1 MSYNASP
8 QVGAPLRTA
17 QKMEAVIPAK
27 RAHIYRSP
35 LLSLWSRNELADN
48 VVAFLPP
55 SNLPKLP
62 VIAKP
67 FRAAQPMVLFTAARR
82 LKVVDQ
88 MLASC
93 VDVLREAVP
102 DPNRFVETWAR
113 GLGQWEMHTE
123 AAGLLQA
130 GIVGSCLRLRGAAL
144 RTHAGLFRNF
154 DSPSVLTA
162 RRLRIHRWSAADT
175 TGAVGYVWLTN
186 GIVNFSE
193 QYVGGVYRNGGGHLC
208 FLSRNRNALGVEV
221 VHSTLLCR
229 PTLGTRYDIDASF
242 SDADADDMMTAT
254 INVYIDG
261 QRQATRSIRSVA
273 MTFKRMNV
281 YNYDPGEASIGGIEV
296 EYDVG
301 ATAS

>member
-1 MSYNASP
+1 M
-8 QVGAPLRTA
+8 
-17 QKMEAVIPAK
+17 PAK

-55 SNLPKLP
+55 TNLPKLP
-62 VIAKP
+62 AIAKP

-93 VDVLREAVP
+93 VDVLREVVP
-102 DPNRFVETWAR
+102 EANRFVETWAR

-130 GIVGSCLRLRGAAL
+130 DIVGSPPCLRLRGAAL
-144 RTHAGLFRNF
+144 RNHVGLFRNF
-154 DSPSVLTA
+154 ESPSVLTA
-162 RRLRIHRWSAADT
+162 RRLRIHRWSAAGT

-186 GIVNFSE
+186 GFVNFSE
-193 QYVGGVYRNGGGHLC
+193 QYVGGVYRSGGYLC
-208 FLSRNRNALGVEV
+208 FLSRNRHSEV
-221 VHSTLLCR
+221 HTTLLC
-229 PTLGTRYDIDASF
+229 PVTLGTRYDIDAFF
-242 SDADADDMMTAT
+242 SEADADDMMTAT
-254 INVYIDG
+254 INVSIAG
-261 QRQATRSIRSVA
+261 VPQVTKSIRSVA

>member
-1 MSYNASP
+1 
-8 QVGAPLRTA
+8 
-17 QKMEAVIPAK
+17 MEAVIPAK

-93 VDVLREAVP
+93 VDVLREAVAGP
-102 DPNRFVETWAR
+102 GLFIETWTR
-113 GLGQWEMHTE
+113 GLGQWQMHTE
-123 AAGLLQA
+123 AAGNLHA
-130 GIVGSCLRLRGAAL
+130 DIIGSPPCLRLRGAAM
-144 RTHAGLFRNF
+144 RNHTGLSRKFE
-154 DSPSVLTA
+154 SPSVLTA
-162 RRLRIHRWSAADT
+162 RRLRIHRWSAAGPPT
-175 TGAVGYVWLTN
+175 AAVGYVWLTN
-186 GIVNFSE
+186 GFVNFSE
-193 QYVGGVYRNGGGHLC
+193 QYVGGVYRDNGVLC
-208 FLSRNRNALGVEV
+208 FLSRNRNALGTEGVQ
-221 VHSTLLCR
+221 STWLC
-229 PTLGTRYDIDASF
+229 PVTLGTRYDIDASF

-261 QRQATRSIRSVA
+261 QVQATRSVRSVA
-273 MTFKRMNV
+273 ITFKKINV
-281 YNYDPGEASIGGIEV
+281 YNYDNGEASIGGIEV

>member
-1 MSYNASP
+1 
-8 QVGAPLRTA
+8 
-17 QKMEAVIPAK
+17 MEAVIPAK
-27 RAHIYRSP
+27 RAHVYRSP

-67 FRAAQPMVLFTAARR
+67 FRAAHPMVLFTAARR
-82 LKVVDQ
+82 LKLVDR

-102 DPNRFVETWAR
+102 DPNCFVETWAR

-123 AAGLLQA
+123 AAGHLQA
-130 GIVGSCLRLRGAAL
+130 DIVGSPPCLRLRGAAL
-144 RTHAGLFRNF
+144 RNHVGLFRNF
-154 DSPSVLTA
+154 ESPSVLTA
-162 RRLRIHRWSAADT
+162 RRLRIHRWSAAGT

-186 GIVNFSE
+186 GFVNFSE

-208 FLSRNRNALGVEV
+208 FLTRNRHSEV
-221 VHSTLLCR
+221 HTTLLC
-229 PTLGTRYDIDASF
+229 PVTLGTRYDIDASF

-261 QRQATRSIRSVA
+261 QVQATRSVRSVA
-273 MTFKRMNV
+273 MTFKRINV
-281 YNYDPGEASIGGIEV
+281 YNYDSGEASIGGIEL

-301 ATAS
+301 ATAA

>member
-1 MSYNASP
+1 
-8 QVGAPLRTA
+8 
-17 QKMEAVIPAK
+17 MEAVLPAK

-88 MLASC
+88 MLAGC

-113 GLGQWEMHTE
+113 GLRQWEMHDE
-123 AAGLLQA
+123 AAGHLQA
-130 GIVGSCLRLRGAAL
+130 DIVGSPPCLRLRGAAL
-144 RTHAGLFRNF
+144 RNHIGLFRNF
-154 DSPSVLTA
+154 ESPSVLTA
-162 RRLRIHRWSAADT
+162 RRLRIHRWSAALT
-175 TGAVGYVWLTN
+175 TGAVGYVWLTD
-186 GIVNFSE
+186 GFVNFSE
-193 QYVGGVYRNGGGHLC
+193 QYVGGVYRSGGYLC
-208 FLSRNRNALGVEV
+208 FLSRARSSQGTAV
-221 VHSTLLCR
+221 VQSTLLCR
-229 PTLGTRYDIDASF
+229 PTPGTHYDIDASF

-254 INVYIDG
+254 INVSIDG
-261 QRQATRSIRSVA
+261 VPQVTKSIRSVA
-273 MTFKRMNV
+273 MTFKRINV
-281 YNYDPGEASIGGIEV
+281 YNYDHGEASIGGIEV

>member
-1 MSYNASP
+1 
-8 QVGAPLRTA
+8 
-17 QKMEAVIPAK
+17 MEAVLPAK

-88 MLASC
+88 MLAGC

-113 GLGQWEMHTE
+113 GLRQWEMHDE
-123 AAGLLQA
+123 AAGHLQA
-130 GIVGSCLRLRGAAL
+130 DIVGSPPCLRLRGAAL
-144 RTHAGLFRNF
+144 RNHIGLFRNF
-154 DSPSVLTA
+154 ESPSVLTA
-162 RRLRIHRWSAADT
+162 RRLRIHRWSAAGT

-186 GIVNFSE
+186 GMVDFSV
-193 QYVGGVYRNGGGHLC
+193 QYMGGVYRNGGGYLC
-208 FLSRNRNALGVEV
+208 FLSRNRNAFGVEG
-221 VHSTLLCR
+221 VHSTLLCS

-242 SDADADDMMTAT
+242 SNADADGMMTAT
-254 INVYIDG
+254 INVYVDG
-261 QRQATRSIRSVA
+261 QRQATESVRSVA
-273 MTFKRMNV
+273 MTFKRINV
-281 YNYDPGEASIGGIEV
+281 YNYDHGEASIGGIEV

>member
-1 MSYNASP
+1 
-8 QVGAPLRTA
+8 
-17 QKMEAVIPAK
+17 
-27 RAHIYRSP
+27 
-35 LLSLWSRNELADN
+35 
-48 VVAFLPP
+48 
-55 SNLPKLP
+55 
-62 VIAKP
+62 
-67 FRAAQPMVLFTAARR
+67 MVLFTAARR

-93 VDVLREAVP
+93 VDVLREAVAGP
-102 DPNRFVETWAR
+102 GLFVETWTR
-113 GLGQWEMHTE
+113 GLRQWQMDPEAPGQ
-123 AAGLLQA
+123 LQA
-130 GIVGSCLRLRGAAL
+130 DIIGSPPCLRLRGNIYMQ
-144 RTHAGLFRNF
+144 HAGLSRNF
-154 DSPSVLTA
+154 ESPSVLTA

-186 GIVNFSE
+186 GISNFSE

-229 PTLGTRYDIDASF
+229 ATLGTRYDIDASF

-254 INVYIDG
+254 INVYVDG
-261 QRQATRSIRSVA
+261 QRQASRSIRSVA

>member
-1 MSYNASP
+1 M
-8 QVGAPLRTA
+8 PLRTA
-17 QKMEAVIPAK
+17 KKMEAVIPAK
-27 RAHIYRSP
+27 RAHVYRSP

-55 SNLPKLP
+55 LHLPKLP

-67 FRAAQPMVLFTAARR
+67 FRAAHPMVLFTAARR

-88 MLASC
+88 MLESC

-102 DPNRFVETWAR
+102 DPNCFVETWAR
-113 GLGQWEMHTE
+113 GLDQWQMHTE

-130 GIVGSCLRLRGAAL
+130 DIVGSPPCLRLRGAAL
-144 RTHAGLFRNF
+144 QSHVGLFRNF
-154 DSPSVLTA
+154 ESPSMLTA
-162 RRLRIHRWSAADT
+162 RRLRIHRWSAAGT

-186 GIVNFSE
+186 GFVNFSE
-193 QYVGGVYRNGGGHLC
+193 QYVGGVYRSGGYLC
-208 FLSRNRNALGVEV
+208 FLSRGRTSLGTAV
-221 VHSTLLCR
+221 VKSTLLCQ
-229 PTLGTRYDIDASF
+229 PTLGTHYDIDASF

-254 INVYIDG
+254 INVSIDG
-261 QRQATRSIRSVA
+261 VPQVTKSIRSVA
-273 MTFKRMNV
+273 MTFKRINV
-281 YNYDPGEASIGGIEV
+281 YNYDHGEASIGGIEV

>member
-1 MSYNASP
+1 
-8 QVGAPLRTA
+8 
-17 QKMEAVIPAK
+17 MEAVVPAK
-27 RAHIYRSP
+27 RAHTYRPP

-55 SNLPKLP
+55 LHLPKLP

-93 VDVLREAVP
+93 VDVLREAVAGP
-102 DPNRFVETWAR
+102 GLFVETWTRGLRQWQTHPDAR
-113 GLGQWEMHTE
+113 GH
-123 AAGLLQA
+123 LQA
-130 GIVGSCLRLRGAAL
+130 DVVGLWPPCLRLRGNTPG
-144 RTHAGLFRNF
+144 RTHAGLFRDF
-154 DSPSVLTA
+154 ESPSVLTA
-162 RRLRIHRWSAADT
+162 RRLRIHRWSAAGT

-186 GIVNFSE
+186 GMVDFSV
-193 QYVGGVYRNGGGHLC
+193 QYMGGVYRNGGGYLC
-208 FLSRNRNALGVEV
+208 FLSRNRNAFGVEG
-221 VHSTLLCR
+221 VHSTLLCS

-254 INVYIDG
+254 INVYVDG
-261 QRQATRSIRSVA
+261 QRQATRSVRSVA
-273 MTFKRMNV
+273 MTFKRINV
-281 YNYDPGEASIGGIEV
+281 YNYDSGEASIGGIEV

-301 ATAS
+301 ATAA